1 MLKIGMTR
9 LTKKFLK
16 TIMIV
21 KEDVATL

>member
-21 KEDVATL
+21 KEVVATL